1 MFEKC
6 ESSIRKKEVLAS
18 FSISAGFLAKTELVF
33 VFIQENAFLR
43 GFILKPRETAW
54 VLLKNNTR
62 DF

>member
-33 VFIQENAFLR
+33 VFIQEKAFLR
-43 GFILKPRETAW
+43 GFILKPRESA
-54 VLLKNNTR
+54 
-62 DF
+62 